1 MSLDGTDLALS
12 EAMDFINL
20 PRMLAPRRARG
31 NRPKTTPPSAGSRDA
46 SAQHSLDGLHVLLV
60 EDDPPSL
67 KLLDVL
73 LASEGCVVRSSR
85 SAEGALEVLG
95 FFRPQVAV
103 IDLILPLASG
113 LLLAERLKADP
124 ATSDIV
130 LVAVSALNGPE
141 TDRAARA
148 AGFSM
153 YVRKPIDP
161 ESFPGILLATLGGAQ

>member
-1 MSLDGTDLALS
+1 
-12 EAMDFINL
+12 MDFTTL
-20 PRMLAPRRARG
+20 PPIFAPRRAQG
-31 NRPKTTPPSAGSRDA
+31 HRPNGTPPPTGSGDA
-46 SAQHSLDGLHVLLV
+46 SSVRHSLDGLHVLLV

-67 KLLDVL
+67 KLLDAL
-73 LASEGCVVRSSR
+73 LVGEGCVVRSSR
-85 SAEGALEVLG
+85 SAEGALEVLR

-124 ATSDIV
+124 ATSDLV

-148 AGFSM
+148 AGFST

-161 ESFPGILLATLGGAQ
+161 DSFPAILLAALRGER

>member
-1 MSLDGTDLALS
+1 
-12 EAMDFINL
+12 
-20 PRMLAPRRARG
+20 
-31 NRPKTTPPSAGSRDA
+31 
-46 SAQHSLDGLHVLLV
+46 LV

-67 KLLDVL
+67 KLLDAL
-73 LASEGCVVRSSR
+73 LVGEGCVVRSSR
-85 SAEGALEVLG
+85 SAEGALEVLR

-124 ATSDIV
+124 ATSDLV

-148 AGFSM
+148 AGFST

-161 ESFPGILLATLGGAQ
+161 GSFPAILLAALRGER